1 LPSLGLAAAAVL
13 IGVALAALASLRRL
27 RREHRLLGRLRQK
40 DASAVTLDGLSE
52 EERHTAFDLARAGVV
67 QIQGQRMQLQPA
79 QLAAFRARSV
89 RLMLSG
95 AFVALVLITLLV
107 AVLRR

>member
-1 LPSLGLAAAAVL
+1 M
-13 IGVALAALASLRRL
+13 RRL
-27 RREHRLLGRLRQK
+27 RREHQLLGRLRQE
-40 DASAVTLDGLSE
+40 DAGAATLDGLSE

-67 QIQGQRMQLQPA
+67 QIQGRRLQVQPA
-79 QLAAFRARSV
+79 QLTAFRMRSL

-95 AFVALVLITLLV
+95 AFVALVLVILVV